1 MLYETNIYIYA
12 SPPKPTFLWLSCWF
26 SCWCLCVRGR
36 DMQIGRGIADKRKY
50 CILIVCQ
57 RQTHANNFVHIYRLV
72 VSKGIADKNVSDCLW
87 WWNFVFSWHL
97 HDNASCSK
105 QWSIDRRIFFCDG
118 WSIEIKPSF
127 WRHAMYTQ
135 CRFEAIDPH
144 SCANTRIGHC
154 EFWHAAEAFQL
165 GNVGLNESCLWGSAR
180 HGL

>member
-1 MLYETNIYIYA
+1 MEIHGKVWNVSGKTNNNRMQRDMQSITGIWYIIVYVCIYSIYIDYTYIYA

-57 RQTHANNFVHIYRLV
+57 RQRHANNFVHIYRLV

-105 QWSIDRRIFFCDG
+105 QWSIDRRIFFLRWMEHWD
-118 WSIEIKPSF
+118 
-127 WRHAMYTQ
+127 
-135 CRFEAIDPH
+135 
-144 SCANTRIGHC
+144 
-154 EFWHAAEAFQL
+154 
-165 GNVGLNESCLWGSAR
+165 
-180 HGL
+180 